1 MSTAL
6 EGVLNRKRVDACDE
20 AEQRFKDCA
29 SQIASKKSQGQGRIK
44 VYHGADKIPFAI
56 GKSFR
61 VPSVLTLLPVS
72 LTGSEKPTTPLPED
86 ASEVHEGSISAF
98 GPDMVVRRTGH
109 RLIDNRWFLSTMLVE
124 GPLSIRPMRLSQW
137 APRDA
142 SPNPSYVMSG
152 YKPMQAEHDDNRGAV
167 FAGLTLNDFRVVAA
181 QAMVM
186 CGVA

>member
-1 MSTAL
+1 MSTVL

-20 AEQRFKDCA
+20 ADQRFKDCA
-29 SQIASKKSQGQGRIK
+29 AQIATGESQGQGRIR

-61 VPSVLTLLPVS
+61 VQSVLTLLPVT
-72 LTGSEKPTTPLPED
+72 LTGSEKLATPIADD

-109 RLIDNRWFLSTMLVE
+109 RLINDRWFLSTMLVE
-124 GPLSIRPMRLSQW
+124 EPLSIRPMRLSQW
-137 APRDA
+137 APKDA
-142 SPNPSYVMSG
+142 SPNPSYVMPG
-152 YKPMQAEHDDNRGAV
+152 YKPMHAEYDDNGGAV
-167 FAGLTLNDFRVVAA
+167 FEGLTLNDFRVVAA

-186 CGVA
+186 CGVE